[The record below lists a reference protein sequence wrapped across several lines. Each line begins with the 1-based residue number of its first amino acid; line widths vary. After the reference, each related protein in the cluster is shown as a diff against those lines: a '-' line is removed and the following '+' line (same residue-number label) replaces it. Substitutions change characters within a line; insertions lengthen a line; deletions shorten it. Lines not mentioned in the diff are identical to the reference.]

1 MIRRQQPRFFRRP
14 RSGHASWDHAVS
26 PRQMEML
33 LDFVNEHPYLVNGFK
48 EKTKQVEPWERE
60 QLWEEAASK
69 LNAKGPA
76 VKTRYAW
83 RKFWSGR
90 APQIKRTV
98 ARVAKMREES
108 KMPPRPPPPQPQ
120 RPEAGQIL
128 LLVKQDGSAA
138 SGGRLLLPRP
148 LPQPP
153 PPPQQ
158 VLLHVGDPTTMF
170 MATDCPTMTSTAM
183 PTEVATPRGAALQ
196 QPVVGRGGLL
206 LEQPTSAKA
215 TNLQKPPLLQQQHV
229 LANGQPPP
237 DPDSIPVLE
246 PITAE
251 EHFHAEMLHQTI
263 KQTALLQ
270 DMLSAQQRIAQA
282 AERQAQAAEEQSHAL
297 SQLALFLIEN
307 HRSNKNSGANL
318 SSSGV
323 DDCSCSE
330 SATTLSITPEI
341 LQVEHST

>member
-1 MIRRQQPRFFRRP
+1 MAENDPPAAAALFSAPEIGTRKLGPR
-14 RSGHASWDHAVS
+14 VS

-108 KMPPRPPPPQPQ
+108 KMPPTAPLRL
-120 RPEAGQIL
+120 RLSHSGQK
-128 LLVKQDGSAA
+128 LVKSFCW
-138 SGGRLLLPRP
+138 SSKT
-148 LPQPP
+148 
-153 PPPQQ
+153 Q

-215 TNLQKPPLLQQQHV
+215 TNLQKPPFAAAAARASQWAASARSRQY
-229 LANGQPPP
+229 
-237 DPDSIPVLE
+237 
-246 PITAE
+246 PIA
-251 EHFHAEMLHQTI
+251 
-263 KQTALLQ
+263 
-270 DMLSAQQRIAQA
+270 
-282 AERQAQAAEEQSHAL
+282 
-297 SQLALFLIEN
+297 
-307 HRSNKNSGANL
+307 
-318 SSSGV
+318 
-323 DDCSCSE
+323 
-330 SATTLSITPEI
+330 
-341 LQVEHST
+341 